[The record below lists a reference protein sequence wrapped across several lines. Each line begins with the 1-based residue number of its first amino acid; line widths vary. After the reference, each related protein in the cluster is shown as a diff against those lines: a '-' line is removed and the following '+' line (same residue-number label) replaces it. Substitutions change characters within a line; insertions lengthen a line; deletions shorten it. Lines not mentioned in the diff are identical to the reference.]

1 MSKHE
6 EDGEFIRK
14 GPAPFFIVLFD
25 SSKAPMAT
33 MEGIE
38 SSFEKYVAKFF

>member
-14 GPAPFFIVLFD
+14 GFAPFFIVLFN
-25 SSKAPMAT
+25 SSKAPMAI
-33 MEGIE
+33 MEGIG
-38 SSFEKYVAKFF
+38 SSFEK